1 MSKYT
6 VKVGDRYVELSD
18 RDAEIGDNV
27 IITHIQPISEG
38 LFEIGDIYKVE
49 SSSGEGMVL
58 ASKDGTIDVIYR
70 NEYKVIYLSDDE
82 SNSDESDT
90 EIIDILASIS
100 HSLHTLT
107 GRITTVESDIKDIR
121 ANLTEEL
128 YESHSKINELTR
140 DINDVRNLVHTD
152 FDFLRRIQDEL
163 YGKIQGVHDY
173 TLDLTETIEMHTDDI
188 VMLDERTQ
196 DLLISGKYK

>member
-1 MSKYT
+1 MPKEAVEIGGIKY
-6 VKVGDRYVELSD
+6 ELHD

-38 LFEIGDIYKVE
+38 IFEIGDIYKVE
-49 SSSGEGMVL
+49 SISGEGMVL
-58 ASKDGTIDVIYR
+58 ASKDGDIAVIYR
-70 NEYKVIYLSDDE
+70 NEYKVILPVSSEIEPDE
-82 SNSDESDT
+82 GTESD
-90 EIIDILASIS
+90 ASILDVIAKIARS
-100 HSLHTLT
+100 INAMDKRIYSL
-107 GRITTVESDIKDIR
+107 ESDIKDLR

-128 YESHSKINELTR
+128 YESQSEIGDISRE
-140 DINDVRNLVHTD
+140 INDVRNLVHTD

-196 DLLISGKYK
+196 DLVD

>member
-1 MSKYT
+1 MSKET
-6 VKVGDRYVELSD
+6 VEIDGIKYELHDRKAEVGDK
-18 RDAEIGDNV
+18 I
-27 IITHIQPISEG
+27 IITYKQAISEDM
-38 LFEIGDIYKVE
+38 FEIGDVFVTQAVLP
-49 SSSGEGMVL
+49 SG
-58 ASKDGTIDVIYR
+58 TVIAPNKEDALEVIGR
-70 NEYKVIYLSDDE
+70 DEYKVLHPVSSENEPDE
-82 SNSDESDT
+82 TTESDT
-90 EIIDILASIS
+90 SVMDVLAKISRSIS
-100 HSLHTLT
+100 ALDKRIHTL
-107 GRITTVESDIKDIR
+107 EADIKDLR

-128 YESHSKINELTR
+128 YESHSEISELTR

-196 DLLISGKYK
+196 DLLIR

>member
-1 MSKYT
+1 MSKETIKIDGIKY
-6 VKVGDRYVELSD
+6 KLHDRKAEVGDS
-18 RDAEIGDNV
+18 V
-27 IITHIQPISEG
+27 IITNIQPISEG
-38 LFEIGDIYKVE
+38 MFEIGDIYKVE
-49 SSSGEGMVL
+49 SVSGMGMVL
-58 ASKDGTIDVIYR
+58 ARKDEDLAVIYR
-70 NEYKVIYLSDDE
+70 DEYKVVYLSDNE
-82 SNSDESDT
+82 PSPDESDT
-90 EIIDILASIS
+90 EIIDILATIS

-107 GRITTVESDIKDIR
+107 KRITTVEADIKDLR

-128 YESHSKINELTR
+128 YESQSEISDLTR
-140 DINDVRNLVHTD
+140 EINDVRNLVHTD

-196 DLLISGKYK
+196 DLLIRNKYE